1 MLVSRVL
8 IVVVFVLSGFQSVL
22 AAQLGDRLEERQA
35 AAERYLAVAPFG
47 RIMKDAIEKSA
58 LTLPPEQRESFQ
70 MLMTRYVRVD
80 VLEEAAKASMVRHF
94 TARELNALADF
105 YGSAEG
111 RSAMRKFGD
120 YMADVM
126 PVVQQE
132 MARAYRQYNASQ
144 HGTGD

>member
-1 MLVSRVL
+1 MGL
-8 IVVVFVLSGFQSVL
+8 QSAL
-22 AAQLGDRLEERQA
+22 AASPSDTLEGRQS

-47 RIMKDAIEKSA
+47 RIMKDAIGKSA
-58 LTLPPEQRESFQ
+58 PTLPPEKRESFQ
-70 MLMTRYVRVD
+70 ELMTRYVRID
-80 VLEEAAKASMVRHF
+80 VLEAAAKRSMVRHF

-105 YGSAEG
+105 YGSPEG

-132 MARAYRQYNASQ
+132 MARAYRQYNASR
-144 HGTGD
+144 